1 MQRPC
6 SSQQTPK
13 QVKMPAIF
21 ENLHQGSE
29 EIFVVSILT
38 AHL

>member
-1 MQRPC
+1 MQRSC
-6 SSQQTPK
+6 GLQQTPK
-13 QVKMPAIF
+13 QAKMPAIF
-21 ENLHQGSE
+21 ENLQGNE